1 MSDPDTE
8 AEAIPPERQ
17 VRAWRRMAWP
27 LRVALYG
34 VALLG
39 LAGLVAWTQR
49 EDIARNLI
57 GNELEARG
65 IEARYDI
72 ESIGVGRQTVRNL
85 VLGDPKRPDATI
97 ARLSVDVSGGLF
109 GLRIDQVIVEG
120 LRGYGRLDKGRVSFG
135 SLDKLLYTDSKE
147 PFRLPRLDLT
157 LRDARVRIE
166 SPYGTIGVKADGRG
180 NLRDGFKGQVAAIG
194 AGLAYQGCALDRP
207 SLFGTV
213 SIADERPAFRG
224 PMRFSGLACDR
235 GGVAVGQSSL
245 ALRAEANAALDR
257 VEGAL
262 IPAVG
267 AIRADGFAANGL
279 GGRLGFVIK
288 GQQIDG
294 DVDLALA
301 DPATAGIGFRRFGA
315 RGKAVVRL
323 GGASPDLR
331 FEGDLRGESLAVARE
346 RLAGLDSAVKASANL
361 PIAPLVQRMVS
372 AARRALPGSD
382 LAMTVDARARGAETA
397 FAIPRLSLSGARG
410 ERLVGGNS
418 LSVRRVGEEW
428 QLAGNLA
435 TRAVCVHRQL
445 ERIGPLPVAQLRI
458 VPRGQGAY
466 ALKLAMDAYSAGDAS
481 LALPQFEA
489 LWNGRGELDFAG
501 SARLSGPFPGG
512 RVEGLALPLQGRW
525 SEAGGFAMYDA
536 CQTVR
541 VERLRVSNFASGRQ
555 ALTLCPDRGRS
566 IVRSGPGGLQMA
578 ARLAGP
584 TRLQGKLGSSDL
596 ALAAGAVRI
605 DFPGSARLSDV
616 DLLIGPAQSGT
627 HITAGDFSVDLGG
640 ALGGTYADAEATIG
654 AVPLVLTHGAGRWSF
669 ANAILDV
676 QGDEWLLRDRQAP
689 AGFQPLITDDMRL
702 TLADGRIAV
711 TGILDE
717 PQTLRPVVRV
727 AIAHDLASV
736 TGHADLSV
744 DALTFD
750 DRLQPEMVSN
760 IALGII
766 ANTRGLVTGQGRID
780 WSSTGVTS
788 STGRFR
794 TDSLDFAAAFG
805 PVTGLAG
812 EIVFTDLLG
821 FETGPGQVVRLAQV
835 NPGFAVYNGLIRY
848 QILPGFKMRVE
859 GGEWPFAGG
868 RLLLDPGMVD
878 LVSEE
883 PRRLVFLVD
892 RVDAAQFLAGFDFEN
907 INATGQF
914 TGVIPIV
921 FDKDGGHVRGGRLEV
936 IGDGGTLAYVGE
948 LTYEDLGTMANFA
961 FNALRSLRY
970 RYLVVE
976 MDGDLAG
983 EVITKIRFDGLSQGE
998 GASRNFLTRQVEKLP
1013 LQFNVTIAAPFLQLI
1028 TSARSL
1034 YDTQYITDPGV
1045 LGLLP
1050 GQVNN
1055 PGPNSTTPAKPGI
1068 QPPES
1073 EDRP

>member
-1 MSDPDTE
+1 MTDPDTE

-17 VRAWRRMAWP
+17 VRAWRRVAWP
-27 LRVALYG
+27 LRVVLYG
-34 VALLG
+34 AALLG

-57 GNELEARG
+57 GSELEARG

-85 VLGDPKRPDATI
+85 VLGDPERPDATI
-97 ARLSVDVSGGLF
+97 ARLSLDVSGGLF
-109 GLRIDQVIVEG
+109 GFRIDQVIVEG

-135 SLDKLLYTDSKE
+135 SLDKLLYTDSNE

-166 SPYGTIGVKADGRG
+166 SPYGTIGVKADGQG
-180 NLRDGFKGQVAAIG
+180 NLRDGFKGQLAAIG
-194 AGLAYQGCALDRP
+194 AQLAYQGCALDRP

-213 SIADERPAFRG
+213 SIESERPEFRG
-224 PMRFSGLACDR
+224 PLRFAGLACDT
-235 GGVAVGQSSL
+235 GALAVGRSSV
-245 ALRAEANAALDR
+245 ALRTKANAALDR
-257 VEGAL
+257 IEGAL
-262 IPAVG
+262 VPAVG
-267 AIRADGFAANGL
+267 GIKGGAFAAKGL
-279 GGRLGFVIK
+279 SGRIGFVFE
-288 GQQIDG
+288 GQQLDS
-294 DVDLALA
+294 DVDLALDTVGA
-301 DPATAGIGFRRFGA
+301 QGVGFRRLDA
-315 RGKAVVRL
+315 RGKTVLRL
-323 GGASPDLR
+323 GGTQPDIR
-331 FEGDLRGESLAVARE
+331 FEGDVRGESLAVARE
-346 RLAGLDSAVKASANL
+346 RLAGLDSAVQASASL
-361 PIAPLVQRMVS
+361 PVAPLVARMAS

-382 LAMTVDARARGAETA
+382 LMIAVDARSRGDQLSIAV
-397 FAIPRLSLSGARG
+397 PRLAMTGAGG

-418 LSVRRVGEEW
+418 LILRRVGEEL

-435 TRAVCVHRQL
+435 TA
-445 ERIGPLPVAQLRI
+445 GAGLPVAQLRI

-466 ALKLAMDAYSAGDAS
+466 ALKMAMETYAAGDAS

-489 LWNGRGELDFAG
+489 LWNGRGGLSFTGA
-501 SARLSGPFPGG
+501 ARLSGPLPGG

-525 SEAGGFAMYDA
+525 SQSGGVAMYDG
-536 CQTVR
+536 CQKVR
-541 VERLRVSNFASGRQ
+541 VERFRLSNFVSGPQ
-555 ALTLCPDRGRS
+555 VMTLCPDRGRPML
-566 IVRSGPGGLQMA
+566 RSGERGLQLA
-578 ARLAGP
+578 ARLSGP
-584 TRLQGKLGSSDL
+584 ARVRGRLGASDL
-596 ALAAGAVRI
+596 ALTAGAVRI
-605 DFPGSARLSDV
+605 EFPGAARLTDV
-616 DLLIGPAQSGT
+616 DLLIGPGASGT
-627 HITAGDFSVDLGG
+627 HITAGDFSVGLGGGLGG
-640 ALGGTYADAEATIG
+640 AYADAEATIG
-654 AVPLVLTHGAGRWSF
+654 AVPLVLTRGSGTWSF
-669 ANAILDV
+669 ADSVLDV

-689 AGFQPLITDDMRL
+689 ARFQPLITDDMHL
-702 TLADGRIAV
+702 TLAGGRIAV
-711 TGILDE
+711 TGVLDE
-717 PQTLRPVVRV
+717 PQTSRPVVRV

-736 TGHADLSV
+736 TGHADLFV

-780 WSSTGVTS
+780 WTAQGVTS

-821 FETGPGQVVRLAQV
+821 FETAPGQRVKLAQV
-835 NPGFAVYNGLIRY
+835 NPGFAVYDGTIRY
-848 QILPGFKMRVE
+848 QILPGFRMRVE

-868 RLLLDPGMVD
+868 RLLLDPGNVD

-883 PRRLVFLVD
+883 PRRLVFRVD

-907 INATGQF
+907 INATGHF

-936 IGDGGTLAYVGE
+936 IEDGGTLAYVGE

-970 RYLVVE
+970 RQLVVE

-998 GASRNFLTRQVEKLP
+998 GASRNFLTRQVERLP

-1055 PGPNSTTPAKPGI
+1055 PGTTTPRPGSTTPAKPGI

>member
-8 AEAIPPERQ
+8 AEVIPPERQ

-27 LRVALYG
+27 LKMALYG

-39 LAGLVAWTQR
+39 LLGLVAWTQR

-97 ARLSVDVSGGLF
+97 ARLSIDVSGGLF
-109 GLRIDQVIVEG
+109 GLRVDQVIVEG
-120 LRGYGRLDKGRVSFG
+120 LRGYGQLDKGRISFG
-135 SLDKLLYTDSKE
+135 SLDKLLYTDSQE

-166 SPYGTIGVKADGRG
+166 SPYGTLGVKADGRG
-180 NLRDGFKGQVAAIG
+180 DLRDGFKGQVAAIG
-194 AGLAYQGCALDRP
+194 ARLAYQGCALDRP

-213 SIADERPAFRG
+213 SIERERPEFRG
-224 PMRFSGLACDR
+224 PLRFAGLACDT
-235 GGVAVGQSSL
+235 GALAVGRSSI

-257 VEGAL
+257 FEGAL
-262 IPAVG
+262 VPAVG
-267 AIRADGFAANGL
+267 GVKGGDFAAKGL
-279 GGRLGFVIK
+279 GGRIGFVFE
-288 GQQIDG
+288 GQQLDG
-294 DVDLALA
+294 DVDLAF
-301 DPATAGIGFRRFGA
+301 DTAAAQGLGFRRLDA
-315 RGKAVVRL
+315 RGRTVLRL
-323 GGASPDLR
+323 GGPQPNIR
-331 FEGDLRGESLAVARE
+331 YEGEVRGESLDMARE
-346 RLAGLDSAVKASANL
+346 RLAALDSAVLASASL
-361 PIAPLVQRMVS
+361 PVAPLVRRMAN

-382 LAMTVDARARGAETA
+382 LTIAIDARSRGDRLSVTV
-397 FAIPRLSLSGARG
+397 PRLALTGAGG
-410 ERLVGGNS
+410 ERLIGGNS
-418 LSVRRVGEEW
+418 LTLRRVGEEL

-435 TRAVCVHRQL
+435 TG
-445 ERIGPLPVAQLRI
+445 GPGLPVAQLRI
-458 VPRGQGAY
+458 VPRGDGAY
-466 ALKLAMDAYSAGDAS
+466 ALKLAMEAYAASDAS

-489 LWNGRGELDFAG
+489 LWNGRGGLSFAG
-501 SARLSGPFPGG
+501 AARLSGPLPGG

-525 SEAGGFAMYDA
+525 NQAAGLVMYDR
-536 CQTVR
+536 CQSVR
-541 VERLRVSNFASGRQ
+541 VEQLRVSNFVSGPQ
-555 ALTLCPDRGRS
+555 AMTLCPDRGRPM
-566 IVRSGPGGLQMA
+566 IRSGPRGLQMA
-578 ARLAGP
+578 ARIAGP
-584 TRLQGKLGSSDL
+584 TLVQGKLGSSDL

-605 DFPGSARLSDV
+605 DFPGTAKLTDV
-616 DLLIGPAQSGT
+616 DLLIGPQASGT
-627 HITAGDFSVDLGG
+627 HITAGDFSVGLGGVLGG
-640 ALGGTYADAEATIG
+640 AYADAEATIG
-654 AVPLVLTHGAGRWSF
+654 AVPLVLTRGSGTWSF
-669 ANAILDV
+669 ADSVLDV

-689 AGFQPLITDDMRL
+689 ARFQPLITDDMRL

-736 TGHADLSV
+736 TGHADLFV

-750 DRLQPEMVSN
+750 DTLQPEMVSN

-780 WSSTGVTS
+780 WSANGVTS

-812 EIVFTDLLG
+812 EIAFTDLLG
-821 FETGPGQVVRLAQV
+821 FETAPGQTVRLAQV
-835 NPGFAVYNGLIRY
+835 NPGFAVFDGLIRY
-848 QILPGFKMRVE
+848 QILPGFRMRVE

-883 PRRLVFLVD
+883 PRRLVFRVD
-892 RVDAAQFLAGFDFEN
+892 RVDVAQFLAGFDFEN
-907 INATGQF
+907 INATGHF

-921 FDKDGGHVRGGRLEV
+921 FDKDGGHVRCGRLEV
-936 IGDGGTLAYVGE
+936 IEDGGTLAYVGE

-1013 LQFNVTIAAPFLQLI
+1013 LQFNVTIVAPFLQLI

-1055 PGPNSTTPAKPGI
+1055 PGAATSGPNSTTPAKPGI

>member
-8 AEAIPPERQ
+8 AETIPPERQ
-17 VRAWRRMAWP
+17 VRAWRRIAWP
-27 LRVALYG
+27 LRVVLYG

-39 LAGLVAWTQR
+39 LAGLIAWTQR

-85 VLGDPKRPDATI
+85 VLGDPRRPDATI
-97 ARLSVDVSGGLF
+97 ARLSIDISGGLF
-109 GLRIDQVIVEG
+109 GLSIDRVIVEG
-120 LRGYGRLDKGRVSFG
+120 LRGYGRLDKGRISFG
-135 SLDKLLYTDSKE
+135 SLDKLIYTGSKE
-147 PFRLPRLDLT
+147 PFSLPRLDLT
-157 LRDARVRIE
+157 LRDARARIE
-166 SPYGTIGVKADGRG
+166 SPYGTIGIKADGGG

-194 AGLAYQGCALDRP
+194 AKLGYEGCALDRP

-213 SIADERPAFRG
+213 SIINQRPSFRG
-224 PMRFSGLACDR
+224 PMRFSGLACAT
-235 GGVAVGQSSL
+235 GGFSVGPSSL
-245 ALRAEANAALDR
+245 ALRAGANAALDR
-257 VEGAL
+257 VEGA
-262 IPAVG
+262 IVPATG
-267 AIRADGFAANGL
+267 AIRGNGFAADGL
-279 GGRLGFVIK
+279 GGRLGFSAS
-288 GQQIDG
+288 GQQLDG
-294 DVDLALA
+294 DIDLALNRIGVA
-301 DPATAGIGFRRFGA
+301 DIGFGRLA
-315 RGKAVVRL
+315 AKGKGVVRL
-323 GGASPDLR
+323 GGAQPDFG
-331 FEGDLRGESLAVARE
+331 FEGDLQGE
-346 RLAGLDSAVKASANL
+346 RLTMPRARLSGLDSAVRASASL
-361 PIAPLVQRMVS
+361 PIGPLVERMAA
-372 AARRALPGSD
+372 AARKALLGAD
-382 LAMTVDARARGAETA
+382 LTMTVQARAKGEQLSLAV
-397 FAIPRLSLSGARG
+397 PRLALTGASG
-410 ERLVGGNS
+410 ERLIGGNS
-418 LSVRRVGEEW
+418 ISVKRVGSEW
-428 QLAGNLA
+428 QLAGNVA
-435 TRAVCVHRQL
+435 T
-445 ERIGPLPVAQLRI
+445 GGSGLPVAQLRI

-466 ALKLAMDAYSAGDAS
+466 ALKATMEDYSARGAS

-489 LWNGRGELDFAG
+489 LWNGRGALSFTG
-501 SARLSGPFPGG
+501 LARLSGPIPGG
-512 RVEGLALPLQGRW
+512 AVSGLVLPLQGRW
-525 SEAGGFAMYDA
+525 SDARGLALYDR
-536 CQTVR
+536 CQLLR
-541 VERLRVSNFASGRQ
+541 FDRLQLSNFSSGAQ
-555 ALTLCPDRGRS
+555 AITLCPQRGQPM
-566 IVRSGPGGLQMA
+566 VRTGAQGLA
-578 ARLAGP
+578 VSARLAGA
-584 TRLQGKLGSSDL
+584 TLLRGKLGSSDL
-596 ALAAGAVRI
+596 TLAAGSAQF
-605 DFPGSARLSDV
+605 DFPGAARLTDV
-616 DLLIGPAQSGT
+616 DLLIGNESSGT

-640 ALGGTYADAEATIG
+640 VLGGRYADAEATIG
-654 AVPLVLTHGAGRWSF
+654 AVPMILTRGSGSWRFAESVLE
-669 ANAILDV
+669 V
-676 QGDEWLLRDRQAP
+676 QGDEWLLRDRQIP
-689 AGFQPLITDDMRL
+689 ARFQPLITDDMRL

-711 TGILDE
+711 TGVLDE

-736 TGHADLSV
+736 TGHADLFV

-750 DRLQPEMVSN
+750 DRLQPEMISN
-760 IALGII
+760 IALGVI
-766 ANTRGLVTGQGRID
+766 ANTRGLVAGQGRID
-780 WSSTGVTS
+780 WSANGVTA

-805 PVTGLAG
+805 PVTGLSG
-812 EIVFTDLLG
+812 EIAFTDLLG
-821 FETGPGQVVRLAQV
+821 LSTGPGQVVRLAQV
-835 NPGFAVYNGLIRY
+835 NPGFAVYNGTIRY
-848 QILPGFKMRVE
+848 QLLPGFKMQVE

-883 PRRLVFLVD
+883 PRRLVFRVD
-892 RVDAAQFLAGFDFEN
+892 RVDAAQFLSGFDFEN

-914 TGVIPIV
+914 TGIIPIV

-970 RYLVVE
+970 RYLIVE

-983 EVITKIRFDGLSQGE
+983 EVVTRIRFDGLSQGE

-1013 LQFNVTIAAPFLQLI
+1013 LQFNVTISAPFLQLI

-1055 PGPNSTTPAKPGI
+1055 PKPSSTTPAKPGI

>member
-435 TRAVCVHRQL
+435 TGGA
-445 ERIGPLPVAQLRI
+445 GLPVAQLRI

>member
-1 MSDPDTE
+1 MTDPDTE

-27 LRVALYG
+27 LRAALYG

-120 LRGYGRLDKGRVSFG
+120 LRGYGRLDEGRVSFG
-135 SLDKLLYTDSKE
+135 SLDKLLYTDSQE

-166 SPYGTIGVKADGRG
+166 SPYGTIGVKADGQG
-180 NLRDGFKGQVAAIG
+180 NLRDGFKGQLAAIG
-194 AGLAYQGCALDRP
+194 ARLAYQGCALDRP

-213 SIADERPAFRG
+213 SIADERPSFRG

-235 GGVAVGQSSL
+235 GGVAVGRSVV
-245 ALRAEANAALDR
+245 ALRAEGNAGLDR
-257 VEGAL
+257 MQGAL
-262 IPAVG
+262 IPAIG
-267 AIRADGFAANGL
+267 AIRADGFAARGL
-279 GGRLGFVIK
+279 GGRLGFVVAGK
-288 GQQIDG
+288 QFDG
-294 DVDLALA
+294 DIDLALD
-301 DPATAGIGFRRFGA
+301 DPAVAGLGFRRFDA
-315 RGKAVVRL
+315 KGKAVARL
-323 GGASPDLR
+323 GGASADLR
-331 FEGDLRGESLAVARE
+331 FEGDLRGESLVMARD
-346 RLAGLDSAVKASANL
+346 RLVGLDAAVKASASL
-361 PIAPLVQRMVS
+361 PIAPLVQRMAS

-382 LAMTVDARARGAETA
+382 LAMTVDARTRSADTA

-418 LSVRRVGEEW
+418 LSVRRVGDEW

-435 TRAVCVHRQL
+435 TGGA
-445 ERIGPLPVAQLRI
+445 GLPVAQLRI

-466 ALKLAMDAYSAGDAS
+466 VLKLAMDAYGAGDAS
-481 LALPQFEA
+481 LALLQLEA
-489 LWNGRGELDFAG
+489 LWNGRGGLSFTGA
-501 SARLSGPFPGG
+501 ARLSGPLPGG

-525 SEAGGFAMYDA
+525 SQAGGLAMYDG

-541 VERLRVSNFASGRQ
+541 VERLRVSNFVSGRQ

-566 IVRSGPGGLQMA
+566 IVRTGARGLQMA

-584 TRLQGKLGSSDL
+584 TRLQGRLGSSDL

-605 DFPGSARLSDV
+605 DFPGSARLNDV
-616 DLLIGPAQSGT
+616 DLLIGPAPSGT

-640 ALGGTYADAEATIG
+640 TLGGAYADAEATIG
-654 AVPLVLTHGAGRWSF
+654 AVPLLLTRGSGRWSF
-669 ANAILDV
+669 ADSVLDV
-676 QGDEWLLRDRQAP
+676 QGEEWLLRDRQAP
-689 AGFQPLITDDMRL
+689 ARFQPLITDDMRL

-736 TGHADLSV
+736 TGHADLFV

-760 IALGII
+760 IVLGII

-780 WSSTGVTS
+780 WSAQGVTS

-812 EIVFTDLLG
+812 DIAFTDLLG
-821 FETGPGQVVRLAQV
+821 FETAPGQTVRLAQV
-835 NPGFAVYNGLIRY
+835 NPGFAVYDGLIRY
-848 QILPGFKMRVE
+848 QILPGFRMRVE

-883 PRRLVFLVD
+883 PRRLVFRVD

-1055 PGPNSTTPAKPGI
+1055 PGTGNPSGSSTTPAKPGI

>member
-435 TRAVCVHRQL
+435 TGGA
-445 ERIGPLPVAQLRI
+445 GLPVAQLRI

-727 AIAHDLASV
+727 ASAHDLASV

>member
-361 PIAPLVQRMVS
+361 PIAPLV
-372 AARRALPGSD
+372 RR
-382 LAMTVDARARGAETA
+382 
-397 FAIPRLSLSGARG
+397 
-410 ERLVGGNS
+410 
-418 LSVRRVGEEW
+418 
-428 QLAGNLA
+428 
-435 TRAVCVHRQL
+435 
-445 ERIGPLPVAQLRI
+445 
-458 VPRGQGAY
+458 
-466 ALKLAMDAYSAGDAS
+466 
-481 LALPQFEA
+481 
-489 LWNGRGELDFAG
+489 
-501 SARLSGPFPGG
+501 
-512 RVEGLALPLQGRW
+512 
-525 SEAGGFAMYDA
+525 
-536 CQTVR
+536 
-541 VERLRVSNFASGRQ
+541 
-555 ALTLCPDRGRS
+555 
-566 IVRSGPGGLQMA
+566 
-578 ARLAGP
+578 
-584 TRLQGKLGSSDL
+584 
-596 ALAAGAVRI
+596 
-605 DFPGSARLSDV
+605 
-616 DLLIGPAQSGT
+616 
-627 HITAGDFSVDLGG
+627 
-640 ALGGTYADAEATIG
+640 
-654 AVPLVLTHGAGRWSF
+654 
-669 ANAILDV
+669 
-676 QGDEWLLRDRQAP
+676 
-689 AGFQPLITDDMRL
+689 
-702 TLADGRIAV
+702 
-711 TGILDE
+711 
-717 PQTLRPVVRV
+717 
-727 AIAHDLASV
+727 
-736 TGHADLSV
+736 
-744 DALTFD
+744 
-750 DRLQPEMVSN
+750 
-760 IALGII
+760 
-766 ANTRGLVTGQGRID
+766 
-780 WSSTGVTS
+780 
-788 STGRFR
+788 
-794 TDSLDFAAAFG
+794 
-805 PVTGLAG
+805 
-812 EIVFTDLLG
+812 
-821 FETGPGQVVRLAQV
+821 
-835 NPGFAVYNGLIRY
+835 
-848 QILPGFKMRVE
+848 
-859 GGEWPFAGG
+859 
-868 RLLLDPGMVD
+868 
-878 LVSEE
+878 
-883 PRRLVFLVD
+883 
-892 RVDAAQFLAGFDFEN
+892 
-907 INATGQF
+907 
-914 TGVIPIV
+914 
-921 FDKDGGHVRGGRLEV
+921 
-936 IGDGGTLAYVGE
+936 
-948 LTYEDLGTMANFA
+948 
-961 FNALRSLRY
+961 
-970 RYLVVE
+970 
-976 MDGDLAG
+976 
-983 EVITKIRFDGLSQGE
+983 
-998 GASRNFLTRQVEKLP
+998 
-1013 LQFNVTIAAPFLQLI
+1013 
-1028 TSARSL
+1028 
-1034 YDTQYITDPGV
+1034 
-1045 LGLLP
+1045 
-1050 GQVNN
+1050 
-1055 PGPNSTTPAKPGI
+1055 
-1068 QPPES
+1068 
-1073 EDRP
+1073 

>member
-109 GLRIDQVIVEG
+109 ALRIDQVIVEG

-435 TRAVCVHRQL
+435 TGGA
-445 ERIGPLPVAQLRI
+445 GLPVAQLRI

-812 EIVFTDLLG
+812 EIVFIDLLG

>member
-435 TRAVCVHRQL
+435 TGGA
-445 ERIGPLPVAQLRI
+445 GLPVAQLRI

-481 LALPQFEA
+481 LTLPQFEA

>member
-224 PMRFSGLACDR
+224 SMRFSGLAYDR

-435 TRAVCVHRQL
+435 TGGA
-445 ERIGPLPVAQLRI
+445 GLPVAQLRI

-689 AGFQPLITDDMRL
+689 ARFQPLITDDMRL

-711 TGILDE
+711 TGNLDE

-883 PRRLVFLVD
+883 PRRLVFRVD

-970 RYLVVE
+970 RYLVIE

>member
-435 TRAVCVHRQL
+435 TGGA
-445 ERIGPLPVAQLRI
+445 GLPVAQLRI

-689 AGFQPLITDDMRL
+689 ARFQPLITDDMRL

-711 TGILDE
+711 TGNLDE

-883 PRRLVFLVD
+883 PRRLVFRVD

-983 EVITKIRFDGLSQGE
+983 EVITKIRFEGLSQGE

>member
-1 MSDPDTE
+1 MTADQAGTIDGLMDRASE
-8 AEAIPPERQ
+8 A
-17 VRAWRRMAWP
+17 
-27 LRVALYG
+27 
-34 VALLG
+34 
-39 LAGLVAWTQR
+39 LVAT
-49 EDIARNLI
+49 DYFLA
-57 GNELEARG
+57 
-65 IEARYDI
+65 
-72 ESIGVGRQTVRNL
+72 ESL
-85 VLGDPKRPDATI
+85 CLK
-97 ARLSVDVSGGLF
+97 
-109 GLRIDQVIVEG
+109 
-120 LRGYGRLDKGRVSFG
+120 
-135 SLDKLLYTDSKE
+135 
-147 PFRLPRLDLT
+147 
-157 LRDARVRIE
+157 
-166 SPYGTIGVKADGRG
+166 
-180 NLRDGFKGQVAAIG
+180 
-194 AGLAYQGCALDRP
+194 
-207 SLFGTV
+207 
-213 SIADERPAFRG
+213 
-224 PMRFSGLACDR
+224 
-235 GGVAVGQSSL
+235 
-245 ALRAEANAALDR
+245 
-257 VEGAL
+257 
-262 IPAVG
+262 
-267 AIRADGFAANGL
+267 
-279 GGRLGFVIK
+279 
-288 GQQIDG
+288 
-294 DVDLALA
+294 ALA
-301 DPATAGIGFRRFGA
+301 KARKAGDF
-315 RGKAVVRL
+315 
-323 GGASPDLR
+323 
-331 FEGDLRGESLAVARE
+331 E
-346 RLAGLDSAVKASANL
+346 RLA
-361 PIAPLVQRMVS
+361 R
-372 AARRALPGSD
+372 
-382 LAMTVDARARGAETA
+382 
-397 FAIPRLSLSGARG
+397 
-410 ERLVGGNS
+410 
-418 LSVRRVGEEW
+418 
-428 QLAGNLA
+428 
-435 TRAVCVHRQL
+435 
-445 ERIGPLPVAQLRI
+445 
-458 VPRGQGAY
+458 
-466 ALKLAMDAYSAGDAS
+466 
-481 LALPQFEA
+481 
-489 LWNGRGELDFAG
+489 
-501 SARLSGPFPGG
+501 
-512 RVEGLALPLQGRW
+512 LALPLQGRW
-525 SEAGGFAMYDA
+525 SQAGGLAMYDG

-541 VERLRVSNFASGRQ
+541 VERLRVSNFVSGRQ
-555 ALTLCPDRGRS
+555 ALTLCPDRGGS
-566 IVRSGPGGLQMA
+566 IVRTGARGLQMA
-578 ARLAGP
+578 ARLSGP

-596 ALAAGAVRI
+596 LLAAGAVRF

-616 DLLIGPAQSGT
+616 ELLIGPAPSGT

-640 ALGGTYADAEATIG
+640 ALGGAYADAEATIG
-654 AVPLVLTHGAGRWSF
+654 AVPLLLTRGSGRWSF
-669 ANAILDV
+669 ADSVLDV
-676 QGDEWLLRDRQAP
+676 QGEEWLLRDRQAP
-689 AGFQPLITDDMRL
+689 ARFQPLITDDMQL

-736 TGHADLSV
+736 TGHADLFV

-760 IALGII
+760 IVLGII

-780 WSSTGVTS
+780 WSAQGVTS

-812 EIVFTDLLG
+812 DIAFTDLLG
-821 FETGPGQVVRLAQV
+821 FETAPGQTVRLAQV
-835 NPGFAVYNGLIRY
+835 NPGFAVYDGLISY
-848 QILPGFKMRVE
+848 QILPGFRMRVE

-883 PRRLVFLVD
+883 PRRLVFRVD

-1055 PGPNSTTPAKPGI
+1055 PGPGNRSGNSTTPAKPGI

>member
-39 LAGLVAWTQR
+39 LGGLVAWTQR
-49 EDIARNLI
+49 ENIARNLI

-97 ARLSVDVSGGLF
+97 QRLSVDVSGGLF

-135 SLDKLLYTDSKE
+135 SLDKLLYTDSQE
-147 PFRLPRLDLT
+147 PFRLPRLDLA
-157 LRDARVRIE
+157 LRDARLRIE
-166 SPYGTIGVKADGRG
+166 SPYGTIGVKADGKG
-180 NLRDGFKGQVAAIG
+180 NLRDGFKGQLAAIG
-194 AGLAYQGCALDRP
+194 ARLDYSGCALDRP

-213 SIADERPAFRG
+213 SIADERAAFRG
-224 PMRFSGLACDR
+224 PMRFSGLSCDQ
-235 GGVAVGQSSL
+235 GGVAVGQSSI
-245 ALRAEANAALDR
+245 ALRAEASAAFDR

-262 IPAVG
+262 VPAIG
-267 AIRADGFAANGL
+267 AIRADGFVARGL
-279 GGRLGFVIK
+279 GGRLGFAFA
-288 GQQIDG
+288 GQQLDG
-294 DVDLALA
+294 DVDLALD
-301 DPATAGIGFRRFGA
+301 DPAASGFGFRRLDAKG
-315 RGKAVVRL
+315 RAVARL
-323 GGASPDLR
+323 GGATPDLR
-331 FEGDLRGESLAVARE
+331 FEGDLRGESLAMARD
-346 RLAGLDSAVKASANL
+346 RLAALDTVVKASASL
-361 PIAPLVQRMVS
+361 PIAPLAQRMAS

-382 LAMTVDARARGAETA
+382 LTMTVDARARSARTA
-397 FAIPRLSLSGARG
+397 LAIPRLALSGAGG
-410 ERLVGGNS
+410 ERLIGGNS
-418 LSVRRVGEEW
+418 LNIRRIADEW

-435 TRAVCVHRQL
+435 TGGV
-445 ERIGPLPVAQLRI
+445 GLPVAQLRI
-458 VPRGQGAY
+458 VPRSRGAY

-489 LWNGRGELDFAG
+489 VWNGRGRLSFTGA
-501 SARLSGPFPGG
+501 ARLSGPLPGG

-525 SEAGGFAMYDA
+525 SQAQGLAMFDG

-541 VERLRVSNFASGRQ
+541 VERLRVSNFVSGRQ
-555 ALTLCPDRGRS
+555 AVRLCPDRGRP
-566 IVRSGPGGLQMA
+566 IIRSGPRGLQMA

-584 TRLQGKLGSSDL
+584 TRLQGRLGSSDL
-596 ALAAGAVRI
+596 ALAASAVRI
-605 DFPGSARLSDV
+605 EFPGRAMLSNV

-627 HITAGDFSVDLGG
+627 HVTAGDFSVDLGG

-654 AVPLVLTHGAGRWSF
+654 AVPLMLTRGSGRWSF
-669 ANAILDV
+669 ADSVLDV

-689 AGFQPLITDDMRL
+689 ARFQPLITDDMRL

-727 AIAHDLASV
+727 TIAHDLASV
-736 TGHADLSV
+736 TGHADLFV

-780 WSSTGVTS
+780 WSAQGVAS

-821 FETGPGQVVRLAQV
+821 FETAPGQKVRLAQV
-835 NPGFAVYNGLIRY
+835 NPGFAVFDGLIRY

-868 RLLLDPGMVD
+868 RLLLDPGNVD

-883 PRRLVFLVD
+883 PRRLVFRVD
-892 RVDAAQFLAGFDFEN
+892 RIDAAQFLAGFDFEN

-970 RYLVVE
+970 RQLVVE

-1055 PGPNSTTPAKPGI
+1055 PGAGKPDGGSTTPAKPGI

>member
-34 VALLG
+34 VAVLG

-85 VLGDPKRPDATI
+85 VLGDPKKPDATI
-97 ARLSVDVSGGLF
+97 ARLSVDIGGGLF
-109 GLRIDQVIVEG
+109 GLRIDQVIVED
-120 LRGYGRLDKGRVSFG
+120 LRGYGRIDKGRVSFG

-157 LRDARVRIE
+157 LRDARLRIE
-166 SPYGTIGVKADGRG
+166 SPYGTIGVKADGQG
-180 NLRDGFKGQVAAIG
+180 NLRDGFKGQLAAI
-194 AGLAYQGCALDRP
+194 AGRLDYQGCALDRP

-235 GGVAVGQSSL
+235 GGVAVGQSSI
-245 ALRAEANAALDR
+245 ALKAEADATLNRIA
-257 VEGAL
+257 GAL

-267 AIRADGFAANGL
+267 ALRADGFAANGL
-279 GGRLGFVIK
+279 GGRLGFVAN
-288 GQQIDG
+288 GLQVDG
-294 DVDLALA
+294 DIDLALD
-301 DPATAGIGFRRFGA
+301 DPAASGLGFRRLDA
-315 RGKAVVRL
+315 KGKAIVRL
-323 GGASPDLR
+323 AGESPDMR
-331 FEGDLRGESLAVARE
+331 FEGDLRGESLAIARE
-346 RLAGLDSAVKASANL
+346 RLAGLDSAVKASASL
-361 PIAPLVQRMVS
+361 PIAPLVQRMAG

-382 LAMTVDARARGAETA
+382 LTITVDARVRGKQMAL
-397 FAIPRLSLSGARG
+397 AIPRLSLTGGGG

-418 LSVRRVGEEW
+418 LNVRRAGEEW
-428 QLAGNLA
+428 QFAGNIA
-435 TRAVCVHRQL
+435 TGGA
-445 ERIGPLPVAQLRI
+445 GLPDAQLRI

-489 LWNGRGELDFAG
+489 FWNGKGGLTFAG
-501 SARLSGPFPGG
+501 AARLSGPLPGG
-512 RVEGLALPLQGRW
+512 QVEGLALPLQGRW
-525 SEAGGFAMYDA
+525 SQAAGLAMYDA

-541 VERLRVSNFASGRQ
+541 VERLRVSNFVSGRQ
-555 ALTLCPDRGRS
+555 TLTLCPDRGRP
-566 IVRSGPGGLQMA
+566 IIRSDARGLQMA

-584 TRLQGKLGSSDL
+584 ARVQGKLGSSDL
-596 ALAAGAVRI
+596 ALVAGAIRI
-605 DFPGSARLSDV
+605 DFPGAARLTDV
-616 DLLIGPAQSGT
+616 DLLIGPAASGT
-627 HITAGDFSVDLGG
+627 HITAGDFSIDLGG
-640 ALGGTYADAEATIG
+640 VPRGTYVDAEATIG
-654 AVPLVLTHGAGRWSF
+654 AVPLMLTHGQGRWTF
-669 ANAILDV
+669 ADSVLDV
-676 QGDEWLLRDRQAP
+676 QGEEWLLRDRQAP
-689 AGFQPLITDDMRL
+689 ARFQPLITDDMRL
-702 TLADGRIAV
+702 TLANGRIAV

-736 TGHADLSV
+736 TGHADLFV

-766 ANTRGLVTGQGRID
+766 ANTRGMVTGQGRID
-780 WSSTGVTS
+780 WSAQGVAS

-812 EIVFTDLLG
+812 DIVFTDLLG
-821 FETGPGQVVRLAQV
+821 LETAPGQTVRLAQV
-835 NPGFAVYNGLIRY
+835 NPGFAVYDGLIRY
-848 QILPGFKMRVE
+848 QLLPGFRMRVE

-868 RLLLDPGMVD
+868 RLLLDPAMVD
-878 LVSEE
+878 LVSEQ
-883 PRRLVFLVD
+883 PRRLVFRVD

-907 INATGQF
+907 INATGHF

-936 IGDGGTLAYVGE
+936 IEEGGTLAYVGE

-1055 PGPNSTTPAKPGI
+1055 PGIGNLPASSTTPAKPGI

>member
-1 MSDPDTE
+1 MTDPDTE
-8 AEAIPPERQ
+8 AQAIPPERQ

-27 LRVALYG
+27 LRMALYG

-39 LAGLVAWTQR
+39 FAGLVAWTQR

-85 VLGDPKRPDATI
+85 VLGDPTRPDATI

-109 GLRIDQVIVEG
+109 GLRIDKVSVDG
-120 LRGYGRLDKGRVSFG
+120 LRGYGRLDRGRVSFG
-135 SLDKLLYTDSKE
+135 SLDKLLYTESKE

-166 SPYGTIGVKADGRG
+166 SPYGTVGVKADGQG
-180 NLRDGFKGQVAAIG
+180 NLRDGFKGKVAAIG
-194 AGLAYQGCALDRP
+194 ARLAYQGCALDRP
-207 SLFGTV
+207 SLFGAIG
-213 SIADERPAFRG
+213 IANERPQFRG
-224 PMRFSGLACDR
+224 PVRFAGLACDT
-235 GGVAVGQSSL
+235 GALAVGQSSVS
-245 ALRAEANAALDR
+245 LRAEANAALDR
-257 VEGAL
+257 IEGAL

-267 AIRADGFAANGL
+267 GIRASGFAANGL
-279 GGRLGFVIK
+279 GGRLGFAMS
-288 GQQIDG
+288 GQQLDG
-294 DVDLALA
+294 DIDLALDQPAGA
-301 DPATAGIGFRRFGA
+301 DLGFRRLDAKG
-315 RGKAVVRL
+315 RAVLRWD
-323 GGASPDLR
+323 GASNDAR
-331 FEGDLRGESLAVARE
+331 FEGDMRGESLTIGRE
-346 RLAGLDSAVKASANL
+346 RLAGLEQAVKASASL
-361 PIAPLVQRMVS
+361 PIAPLVQRMAT
-372 AARRALPGSD
+372 AARRAMPGSD
-382 LAMTVDARARGAETA
+382 LAMMVDARMRGEA
-397 FAIPRLSLSGARG
+397 FSLAIPRLALTGGRG
-410 ERLVGGNS
+410 ERLIGGNS
-418 LSVRRVGEEW
+418 LTIRRVGEEL
-428 QLAGNLA
+428 QMAGNLA
-435 TRAVCVHRQL
+435 TGGA
-445 ERIGPLPVAQLRI
+445 GLPVAQFRI

-466 ALKLAMDAYSAGDAS
+466 ALKLAMETYAAGDAS

-489 LWNGRGELDFAG
+489 LWNGRGGLSFAG
-501 SARLSGPFPGG
+501 AARLSGPLPGG

-525 SEAGGFAMYDA
+525 SEGAGFAMYDG

-541 VERLRVSNFASGRQ
+541 VEQLRVSNFISGRQ
-555 ALTLCPDRGRS
+555 TLALCPDRGRP
-566 IVRSGPGGLQMA
+566 IFRSGPGGVQMA
-578 ARLAGP
+578 ARMAGP
-584 TRLQGKLGSSDL
+584 MRLQGRLGSSDL
-596 ALAAGAVRI
+596 KLAAASARI
-605 DFPGSARLSDV
+605 DFPGAIKLSEV
-616 DLLIGPAQSGT
+616 DLLIGPQASGT
-627 HITAGDFSVDLGG
+627 HITSGDFSVDLGG
-640 ALGGTYADAEATIG
+640 ALGGAYADAEATIG
-654 AVPLVLTHGAGRWSF
+654 AVPLMLTHGSGIWSF
-669 ANAILDV
+669 ADSVLDV
-676 QGDEWLLRDRQAP
+676 QGDEWMLRDRQAP
-689 AGFQPLITDDMRL
+689 ARFQPLITDDMRL

-717 PQTLRPVVRV
+717 PQTLRPVARV
-727 AIAHDLASV
+727 AIAHDLSTM
-736 TGHADLSV
+736 TGHADLAV

-780 WSSTGVTS
+780 WSASGVTA

-805 PVTGLAG
+805 PVTGLSG

-821 FETGPGQVVRLAQV
+821 FETAPGQVVRLAQV
-835 NPGFAVYNGLIRY
+835 NPGFAVYDGTIRY
-848 QILPGFKMRVE
+848 RILPGFRMQVE

-868 RLLLDPGMVD
+868 RLLLDPGLVD
-878 LVSEE
+878 LVTEE
-883 PRRLVFLVD
+883 PRRLVFRVD

-907 INATGQF
+907 INATGHF
-914 TGVIPIV
+914 AGVIPIV

-936 IGDGGTLAYVGE
+936 IEDGGTLSYVGD
-948 LTYEDLGTMANFA
+948 LTYENLGTMANFA

-983 EVITKIRFDGLSQGE
+983 EVITRIRFDGLSQGE

-1055 PGPNSTTPAKPGI
+1055 PGIGNLPASSTTPAKPGI